1 MDINKRSHV
10 PYWSIS
16 SRGPS
21 IINEGDKRSY
31 YQISKIII
39 KSWFMINNFNFCL
52 ILLFNYIFIHFLAIL
67 KIDGKVA
74 TQDKMNCITKCS
86 KAIFH
91 MLKISNQG
99 LRPIS
104 ADDFFPTLVFVCIKA
119 NPPRIQS
126 NLNFVRRFAND
137 NKLSMGEGGYLFVNI
152 VRFELLRYNV

>member
-1 MDINKRSHV
+1 MVYNFQFLFDTAFQF
-10 PYWSIS
+10 SI
-16 SRGPS
+16 RT
-21 IINEGDKRSY
+21 
-31 YQISKIII
+31 
-39 KSWFMINNFNFCL
+39 
-52 ILLFNYIFIHFLAIL
+52 FLAIL

-126 NLNFVRRFAND
+126 NLNFVRRFANE

-152 VRFELLRYNV
+152 VRFKFLRYKLYIIHYSVIIGTRLSLQNTFIFSAVRFRSSMV

>member
-1 MDINKRSHV
+1 M
-10 PYWSIS
+10 
-16 SRGPS
+16 
-21 IINEGDKRSY
+21 
-31 YQISKIII
+31 
-39 KSWFMINNFNFCL
+39 
-52 ILLFNYIFIHFLAIL
+52 ILLFNYLFIHFLAIL

-152 VRFELLRYNV
+152 VRFKFLRYKLYIIHYVIISTRLSLQNTFIFSAVRFRSSMA

>member
-1 MDINKRSHV
+1 MCPIDLYLPEV
-10 PYWSIS
+10 PPLLMKAIK
-16 SRGPS
+16 GL
-21 IINEGDKRSY
+21 IIRLLKN
-31 YQISKIII
+31 I
-39 KSWFMINNFNFCL
+39 KSGFINLQFFW
-52 ILLFNYIFIHFLAIL
+52 ILLFNYLFIHLLAIL

-137 NKLSMGEGGYLFVNI
+137 NKLTMGEGGYLFANI
-152 VRFELLRYNV
+152 VR

>member
-1 MDINKRSHV
+1 M
-10 PYWSIS
+10 
-16 SRGPS
+16 
-21 IINEGDKRSY
+21 
-31 YQISKIII
+31 II
-39 KSWFMINNFNFCL
+39 KSWFIKF
-52 ILLFNYIFIHFLAIL
+52 LFDTAFQFSIRTFLAIL

-74 TQDKMNCITKCS
+74 TQDKMKCITKCS

-152 VRFELLRYNV
+152 VRFKFLRYKLYIITLDQYYKY

>member
-1 MDINKRSHV
+1 MVYNHFQFLFDTAFQF
-10 PYWSIS
+10 SI
-16 SRGPS
+16 RT
-21 IINEGDKRSY
+21 
-31 YQISKIII
+31 
-39 KSWFMINNFNFCL
+39 
-52 ILLFNYIFIHFLAIL
+52 FLAIL

-126 NLNFVRRFAND
+126 NLNFVRRFANE

-152 VRFELLRYNV
+152 VRFKFLRYKLYIIHYSVIIGTRLSLQNTFIFSAVRFRSSMA

>member
-1 MDINKRSHV
+1 M
-10 PYWSIS
+10 
-16 SRGPS
+16 
-21 IINEGDKRSY
+21 
-31 YQISKIII
+31 II
-39 KSWFMINNFNFCL
+39 KSWFIKF
-52 ILLFNYIFIHFLAIL
+52 LFDTAFQFSIRTFLAIL

-137 NKLSMGEGGYLFVNI
+137 NKLTMGEGGYLFANI
-152 VRFELLRYNV
+152 VR